1 MGCAASSAS
10 VSKLCGCG
18 LDRCATPPSLKE
30 LRCCSVCSGYERFL
44 CTLQASNATCMCS
57 KLANPGFRLHLCP
70 NWLTLGFD
78 YICAQIG

>member
-10 VSKLCGCG
+10 VSKLCGCVVWIDVP
-18 LDRCATPPSLKE
+18 LPHLLRRCVAV
-30 LRCCSVCSGYERFL
+30 VCVQVMKGSCARYKP
-44 CTLQASNATCMCS
+44 AM
-57 KLANPGFRLHLCP
+57 LHVCAP